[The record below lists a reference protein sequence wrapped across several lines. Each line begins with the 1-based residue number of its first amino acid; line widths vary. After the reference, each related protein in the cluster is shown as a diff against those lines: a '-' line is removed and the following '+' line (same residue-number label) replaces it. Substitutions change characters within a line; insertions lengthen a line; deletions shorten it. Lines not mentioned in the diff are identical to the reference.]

1 MPEPVLEHA
10 RVCSDEHSRGR
21 ALEINE
27 HSGLA
32 AWVFARC
39 VEYTARYRGA
49 PALTLVCW
57 WHRPATLRE
66 LLAAEVAEGVVQPA
80 RLAEGSAALS
90 LLWSMRMKRF
100 WTRMADG
107 FADQAST
114 EPTSAFGLR
123 AYEAEVEPY
132 HGFLLRRTFRT
143 ALRALPSRAEMLGNM
158 AMAPP
163 PDSAARWPAW
173 EELRETWRTV
183 LTLAS
188 PWRPFLNFPGVC
200 RGRRFPHAR
209 RADDGVPRRAARVL
223 RAHQAHH
230 RPRPSPARRARLE
243 RRPKAVTV

>member
-1 MPEPVLEHA
+1 VY
-10 RVCSDEHSRGR
+10 S
-21 ALEINE
+21 
-27 HSGLA
+27 
-32 AWVFARC
+32 RC

-100 WTRMADG
+100 WTSMGDG

-173 EELRETWRTV
+173 EASVAAGASLTPDERMAACHAELRECSEHTKRITDLV
-183 LTLAS
+183 QAQLDELGL
-188 PWRPFLNFPGVC
+188 RDD
-200 RGRRFPHAR
+200 RR
-209 RADDGVPRRAARVL
+209 L
-223 RAHQAHH
+223 
-230 RPRPSPARRARLE
+230 
-243 RRPKAVTV
+243 